1 METNMKNIRLI
12 LKRYFGHAAFRTG
25 QEEIISRILKGENV
39 LGIMSTG
46 GGKSLTYQ
54 VPAYVLPGITLVVSP
69 LISLMVDQ
77 VQQLLKNGHRLATY
91 INSSLD
97 RDEIRLVIDE
107 LEAGKYKLVYISP
120 EKLQQPSIIRLLQ
133 KRGVSLVAID
143 EAHCISQWGHDFRT
157 DYLKLPSLIK
167 ALGEPPVLA
176 VTATATHNVAQEIA
190 DLFDIAVDNQ
200 IRLSV
205 NRSNIAY
212 DLYPASDEAD
222 KNTRLLAQLHEC
234 QKPGIVYCSTRQAV
248 EQLVVLCQQGGIQRV
263 SGFHGGMNPMERI
276 LIQEQFIAN
285 QLDVIIA
292 TNAFG
297 MGIDKPDIR
306 FVIHYHLP
314 ASIEAYTQEVGR
326 IGRDQQPGYACL
338 YVQEEDV
345 HIHHRLF
352 QNEYPTDEELV
363 AFLGLLRTPVHRAD
377 SHVLTREGYEQKI
390 THEEL
395 FAAIGIG
402 ENVTR
407 LLFYYAQ
414 EAGAVHSVQL
424 GKNGYTYWI
433 QPHDPKLVHGTMKQR
448 IQLVKRSKF
457 AKLGTMQEW
466 IQTSGCLREA
476 LLAYFGERM
485 IDKPESCCRT
495 CGINRELYH
504 ESAKQERITREA
516 VWNLPEALER
526 LLPRK
531 SPNEGGSASL

>member
-1 METNMKNIRLI
+1 METNMKKMRLI
-12 LKRYFGHAAFRTG
+12 LQRHFGHATFRAG
-25 QEEIISRILKGENV
+25 QEEIISRILQGENV

-54 VPAYVLPGITLVVSP
+54 VPAYLFPGITLVVSP

-97 RDEIRLVIDE
+97 RDEIRLVLDE

-120 EKLQQPSIIRLLQ
+120 EKLQQPAIIRLLQ
-133 KRGVSLVAID
+133 KRGVSFVAID

-167 ALGEPPVLA
+167 ALGQPPVLA
-176 VTATATHNVAQEIA
+176 VTATATHSVAQEIA
-190 DLFDIAVDNQ
+190 HLFDISMDNQ

-212 DLYPASDEAD
+212 DLYLTNDDAD
-222 KNTRLLAQLHEC
+222 KKERLLTQIREC
-234 QKPGIVYCSTRQAV
+234 QKPGVIYCCTRQAV
-248 EQLVVLCQQGGIQRV
+248 DQLVLLCQQEGIQRV

-297 MGIDKPDIR
+297 MGIDKSDIR

-314 ASIEAYTQEVGR
+314 ASVEAYTQEVGR

-352 QNEYPTDEELV
+352 QNEYPTDEELIR
-363 AFLGLLRTPVHRAD
+363 FLELLRTPF
-377 SHVLTREGYEQKI
+377 HVSASIVTPSVGHEQKI

-407 LLFYYAQ
+407 FLFYYAQ
-414 EAGAVHSVQL
+414 EARAVSRVQQ
-424 GKNGYTYWI
+424 GKSGYTYWL
-433 QPHDPKLVHGTMKQR
+433 QPHDPQSILADMKQR
-448 IQLVKRSKF
+448 IQLVKRSKY
-457 AKLGTMQEW
+457 AKLGNMQEW
-466 IQTSGCLREA
+466 IQSTDCYRES
-476 LLAYFGERM
+476 LLAYFGERL
-485 IDKPESCCRT
+485 IDKPESCCRA
-495 CGINRELYH
+495 CGITTTLYLESTKTERLVQ
-504 ESAKQERITREA
+504 ESA
-516 VWNLPEALER
+516 WNLREALER
-526 LLPRK
+526 LLPYRQ
-531 SPNEGGSASL
+531 PDERGATSL

>member
-1 METNMKNIRLI
+1 METNMKKILLI
-12 LKRYFGHAAFRTG
+12 LQRNFDHSAFRAG
-25 QEEIISRILKGENV
+25 QEEIISRILQGENV

-54 VPAYVLPGITLVVSP
+54 VPAYLFPGITLVVSP

-77 VQQLLKNGHRLATY
+77 VQQLVKNGHRLATY

-97 RDEIRLVIDE
+97 RDEIRLVLDE

-120 EKLQQPSIIRLLQ
+120 EKLQQPAIIRLLQ
-133 KRGVSLVAID
+133 KRGVSFVAID

-167 ALGEPPVLA
+167 ALGQPPVLA
-176 VTATATHNVAQEIA
+176 VTATATHSVAQEIA
-190 DLFDIAVDNQ
+190 RLFDISMDNQ
-200 IRLSV
+200 VRLSV
-205 NRSNIAY
+205 NRANIAY
-212 DLYPASDEAD
+212 DLYLTNDDAD
-222 KNTRLLAQLHEC
+222 KKERLLTQLREC

-248 EQLVVLCQQGGIQRV
+248 DQLVLLCQQEGFERV

-297 MGIDKPDIR
+297 MGIDKSDIR

-314 ASIEAYTQEVGR
+314 ASVEAYTQEVGR

-338 YVQEEDV
+338 YVKEEDV

-352 QNEYPTDEELV
+352 QNEYPTDEELIR
-363 AFLGLLRTPVHRAD
+363 FLEMLRT
-377 SHVLTREGYEQKI
+377 SFHVSTSTVTASDRHEQKI

-395 FAAIGIG
+395 FAAVGIG

-407 LLFYYAQ
+407 FLFYYAQ
-414 EAGAVHSVQL
+414 EAGAVSRVQQ
-424 GKNGYTYWI
+424 GKNGYTYWL
-433 QPHDPKLVHGTMKQR
+433 QPHDSQLILADMKQR
-448 IQLVKRSKF
+448 IQLVKRSKYV
-457 AKLGTMQEW
+457 KLDNMQEW
-466 IQTSGCLREA
+466 IQSTGCYRES
-476 LLAYFGERM
+476 LLAYFGERL
-485 IDKPESCCRT
+485 IDKPESCCRA
-495 CGINRELYH
+495 CGITTTLYLESTKTEKLVQ
-504 ESAKQERITREA
+504 ESAWSLR
-516 VWNLPEALER
+516 EALER
-526 LLPRK
+526 MLPFRQ
-531 SPNEGGSASL
+531 PDERGATSL

>member
-1 METNMKNIRLI
+1 METNMKKIRLI
-12 LKRYFGHAAFRTG
+12 LQQYFGHATFRTG
-25 QEEIISRILKGENV
+25 QEEIISRILQGKNV

-54 VPAYVLPGITLVVSP
+54 VPAYLLPGITLVVSP

-97 RDEIRLVIDE
+97 RDEIRLIVDE

-157 DYLKLPSLIK
+157 DYLKLPSLVK
-167 ALGEPPVLA
+167 SLGQPPVLA
-176 VTATATHNVAQEIA
+176 VTATATHSVAQEIA
-190 DLFDIAVDNQ
+190 HLFDIDLDNQ
-200 IRLSV
+200 IRHSV

-212 DLYPASDEAD
+212 DLYQASDEAD
-222 KNTRLLAQLHEC
+222 KKTRLLAQLREC

-248 EQLVVLCQQGGIQRV
+248 DQLVLLCQREGIQRV

-297 MGIDKPDIR
+297 MGIDKSDIR

-326 IGRDQQPGYACL
+326 IGRDQHPGYACL

-363 AFLGLLRTPVHRAD
+363 AFLELLRNSVHASD
-377 SHVLTREGYEQKI
+377 SVVLAREGYEQKL

-407 LLFYYAQ
+407 FLFYYAQ
-414 EAGAVHSVQL
+414 EAGAVRSVQL
-424 GKNGYTYWI
+424 GKSGYTYWF
-433 QPHDPKLVHGTMKQR
+433 QPHDPQVVFATMKQR
-448 IQLVKRSKF
+448 IQLVKRSKY
-457 AKLGTMQEW
+457 AKLGNMQEW
-466 IQTSGCLREA
+466 IQSSGCYRES
-476 LLAYFGERM
+476 LLAYFGERL
-485 IDKPESCCRT
+485 INNPESCCRA
-495 CGINRELYH
+495 CGINRTLYLESTKPERVAQ
-504 ESAKQERITREA
+504 ESA
-516 VWNLPEALER
+516 WNLQEALER
-526 LLPRK
+526 LLPHRP
-531 SPNEGGSASL
+531 SNEGGAASL